1 MILIINTTPGDRL
14 EIILAEKKDK
24 YKVKSSS
31 GKFNQAEK
39 LLPAIDSLL
48 KSKKIT
54 AQKLRAIGVVT
65 GPGGFTA
72 VRIGVA
78 VANGLGYGLNLSVV
92 GIKANE
98 FKNNDELVA
107 KIFELVKV
115 PGKRKLAMPY
125 YDREPN
131 ITMKKK

>member
-1 MILIINTTPGDRL
+1 MILIINTTPSGYL

-24 YKVKSSS
+24 YRVKKIP

-39 LLPAIDSLL
+39 LLPAIGSLL
-48 KSKKIT
+48 KSKKI
-54 AQKLRAIGVVT
+54 AAEKLRAIGVVT

-78 VANGLGYGLNLSVV
+78 VGNGLGYGLKLPVI
-92 GIKANE
+92 GIKADE
-98 FKNNDELVA
+98 FKDNDELA
-107 KIFELVKV
+107 LKIFERAKV
-115 PGKRKLAMPY
+115 LSKAKLAMPY

-131 ITMKKK
+131 ITIKNK